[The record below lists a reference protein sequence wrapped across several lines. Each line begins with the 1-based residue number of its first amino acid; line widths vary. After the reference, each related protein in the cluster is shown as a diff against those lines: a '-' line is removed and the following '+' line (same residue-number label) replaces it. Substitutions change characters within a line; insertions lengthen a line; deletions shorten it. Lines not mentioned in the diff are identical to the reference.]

1 MIDYLSRLAGRGPQ
15 QKKVQIQLQKFRHSA
30 DLLIVLSVDGGRAGS
45 PKEASTEES
54 PALDR
59 AFHLERKGGPV
70 MVVMLIK
77 LSVRLLGQ
85 LLIVVLWPPKAKK

>member
-1 MIDYLSRLAGRGPQ
+1 MHATPQ
-15 QKKVQIQLQKFRHSA
+15 SEEDSLRTLKEFRVSA
-30 DLLIVLSVDGGRAGS
+30 DLLYVLSVDGGRAGS

-54 PALDR
+54 PARGR

-70 MVVMLIK
+70 MVRMLIVK

-85 LLIVVLWPPKAKK
+85 LSIIVFWLGKARK